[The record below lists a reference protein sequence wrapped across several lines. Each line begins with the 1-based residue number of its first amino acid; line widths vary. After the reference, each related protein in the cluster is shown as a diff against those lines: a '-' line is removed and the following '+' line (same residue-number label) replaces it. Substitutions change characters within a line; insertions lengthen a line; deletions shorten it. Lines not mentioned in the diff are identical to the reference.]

1 MMNKSAPIW
10 QRLCALFLVLSLLQG
25 CSHLVGAVRSEPI
38 KDTPAKRTFGRYID
52 DQIVETKALVNL
64 RKADPRLKE
73 SHLVVVSYNGI
84 VLVTGQVPS
93 EALRK
98 KAAEVVS
105 RIATVRRVHNE
116 LQVIGK
122 TTMLIRSNDNWIT
135 GKIAARLALTEN
147 SGSERIK
154 VVTEN
159 SVVYLLGLVSR
170 EEATVAAKIAS
181 QAQGVQRVV
190 QLFEYR

>member
-1 MMNKSAPIW
+1 MMNNTAPMW
-10 QRLCALFLVLSLLQG
+10 QRFCVLIVLLSLLQG

-64 RKADPRLKE
+64 RKADPRLKD

-84 VLVTGQVPS
+84 VLLTGQVPS

-98 KAAEVVS
+98 KAAEVVA

-122 TTMLIRSNDNWIT
+122 TTLLIRSNDNWIT

-154 VVTEN
+154 VITEN
-159 SVVYLLGLVSR
+159 SVVYLMGLVSR
-170 EEATVAAKIAS
+170 EEASVAAKIAS